1 MRTLTYLG
9 LLLIPV
15 TILIAQGCGKDKL
28 RTKPSIKV
36 KSVTPRDVSDKETIP
51 VVVIF
56 DYADKEGDIGGTLWM
71 GKTRLNLQQTS
82 IIEGRDSTRFAVPVP
97 EVRRTDGQIEI
108 RLVAVNLAMV
118 ETPSQPDTMALR
130 FALRDEAGNTS
141 DTVSAGTIILRH

>member
-1 MRTLTYLG
+1 MRTLTYCG

-36 KSVTPRDVSDKETIP
+36 KSVTPRDLSENDP
-51 VVVIF
+51 NQCVVIF
-56 DYADKEGDIGGTLWM
+56 DFADKEGDIGGTLWL
-71 GKTRLNLQQTS
+71 GKTRLNQQQTS
-82 IIEGRDSTRFAVPVP
+82 IIEASDSTRFAVPVP

-108 RLVAVNLAMV
+108 RMVPATLRMV
-118 ETPSQPDTMALR
+118 ETPSQPDTIALR